1 MKKLLPLIFTALIS
15 AALCACNCVDS
26 AAPSASAEPQ
36 NVSANAGKRKIGIAL
51 YTLRTRTIAEIV
63 ELLKDMQVDAIGLS
77 TTPLGGGF
85 AGVYTTPDMT
95 PAQKA
100 YLKKLLADNGIK
112 IASYGVRSPQTEA
125 EIRKMLAFAKEMG
138 IPLVLT
144 ESQGKALEI
153 WNRVAP
159 EYGVKVAL
167 HNHAYNENTY
177 FYPRTVAWLMRKYP
191 NIYGCPDNG
200 HWERSGINTVDG
212 YKIYD
217 GRIAITHFK
226 DIDKFDDL
234 DGHAVALGTGKVDLK
249 AALAELDRQKFDG
262 YFMVEYEWN
271 PEGNLEDVR
280 KCVRFLKNN

>member
-1 MKKLLPLIFTALIS
+1 M
-15 AALCACNCVDS
+15 
-26 AAPSASAEPQ
+26 
-36 NVSANAGKRKIGIAL
+36 
-51 YTLRTRTIAEIV
+51 
-63 ELLKDMQVDAIGLS
+63 
-77 TTPLGGGF
+77 
-85 AGVYTTPDMT
+85 
-95 PAQKA
+95 
-100 YLKKLLADNGIK
+100 
-112 IASYGVRSPQTEA
+112 
-125 EIRKMLAFAKEMG
+125 
-138 IPLVLT
+138 LT
-144 ESQGKALEI
+144 ESQGRALEI